1 MNLND
6 GTGEGGA
13 IAVGL
18 IFFCIMVVLTWGQ
31 S

>member
-1 MNLND
+1 MNLDD

-13 IAVGL
+13 IAIGI
-18 IFFCIMVVLTWGQ
+18 IFFCIMFVIAMGQ